1 MKTLLILLILTSIHL
16 CSLAQNEVFCIDSI
30 PVKGILLDKGW
41 KWHAGDNF
49 DFAKPDF
56 DDSQWESIDP
66 TKYINDLPQ
75 IQKAGIGWFRIHL
88 NVDSSLKNTILS
100 LQTNQAL
107 AAEFYQ
113 NGNFIGNLGIVS
125 KNPKHVQGFFSFE
138 YYKPVIHLYTG
149 DKTKQILAVRFAYQ
163 NVFIY
168 QKDKVHKGLCLA
180 IKLSRTDPNNSVLRD
195 AFHGNNYEQR
205 GDFDSTSL
213 DFFKAGLFFILSIL
227 HLYFYISYRFQKANL
242 FFGLGC
248 LFLFFFYLYQGT
260 VFKYLYYLSDLEIF
274 LNIYWFIRH
283 PAYLFQL
290 TAAYLIFSVRKG
302 LIYKLLV
309 CVVCIFLFLPYFNL
323 PISSFTLSQIPTII
337 STIIFLDVS
346 RVSIKAY
353 KNKKEGSWIILI
365 GSIIFIIFTTASSFP
380 YESAIPRHIFTNIGT
395 LSIPISITL
404 FLARE
409 FAQTSLS
416 LKSKLVEVQQLSLQK
431 QEALQKQ
438 NAELQAALLQGQTI
452 ERKRVAADLHDSLGS
467 TMSSLIYTVNAI
479 DTNNLDHDE
488 KNVYL
493 HLKQMLDTAYNEIRL
508 LSHNLLPE
516 EFEKQGLAEALRH
529 FVRKINQTKTIQF
542 DLSIDPHLGRLS
554 PKIEFELYSICLE
567 LINNILKHS
576 KATQASITLA
586 PEKKLVKLVISD
598 NGHGFFDN
606 DSDGKGMKNVKARIE
621 SLHGTW
627 HTKSTEGNGV
637 CNEISVPI

>member
-1 MKTLLILLILTSIHL
+1 MKKLLALIVLISIQL
-16 CSLAQNEVFCIDSI
+16 SSLAQNEVFRIDSI
-30 PVKGILLDKGW
+30 PSKGILLDKGW
-41 KWHAGDNF
+41 KWHAGDNPN
-49 DFAKPDF
+49 FAKPDF

-66 TKYINDLPQ
+66 TQDVMDLKQ
-75 IQKAGIGWFRIHL
+75 FEKANIGWFRL
-88 NVDSSLKNTILS
+88 TFKVDSALFGQTFAISVKQTGSSQIFVNGILFKKFGDFSSKTQSPNGFDPSDISYKLTFGNSPQQTLLIKFEKPDFFLIKHIGFDNFCMRLRIIPIEQIVQNYEKSSPIDYLGQSLTLIDVGFFLLVAFLHLWLYFDEKKYVSNLI
-100 LQTNQAL
+100 
-107 AAEFYQ
+107 
-113 NGNFIGNLGIVS
+113 LGICS
-125 KNPKHVQGFFSFE
+125 FFIAVFFIISIYSFLPINIRLRNQISIVLSIAQ
-138 YYKPVIHLYTG
+138 PVLNFSH
-149 DKTKQILAVRFAYQ
+149 F
-163 NVFIY
+163 
-168 QKDKVHKGLCLA
+168 LA
-180 IKLSRTDPNNSVLRD
+180 IFLLFSNKNFLRPKILLALVL
-195 AFHGNNYEQR
+195 
-205 GDFDSTSL
+205 
-213 DFFKAGLFFILSIL
+213 LSI
-227 HLYFYISYRFQKANL
+227 IAL
-242 FFGLGC
+242 FVNYDWGWAV
-248 LFLFFFYLYQGT
+248 GT
-260 VFKYLYYLSDLEIF
+260 
-274 LNIYWFIRH
+274 
-283 PAYLFQL
+283 
-290 TAAYLIFSVRKG
+290 LIVPF
-302 LIYKLLV
+302 
-309 CVVCIFLFLPYFNL
+309 
-323 PISSFTLSQIPTII
+323 II
-337 STIIFLDVS
+337 STQIITIS
-346 RVSIKAY
+346 CKAY
-353 KNKKEGSWIILI
+353 KFGNKPAIGIAIAEILWIFL
-365 GSIIFIIFTTASSFP
+365 S
-380 YESAIPRHIFTNIGT
+380 IGT
-395 LSIPISITL
+395 GLLANFSSDSYIIYFAINIINYVGFLFPSFAIIYYFTHKFNFNRRNLEIKLDEIEKLSS
-404 FLARE
+404 E
-409 FAQTSLS
+409 
-416 LKSKLVEVQQLSLQK
+416 KE
-431 QEALQKQ
+431 EALQKQ

-542 DLSIDPHLGRLS
+542 DLSIDPQLGRLS